1 MNHSF
6 RRYMLTMRRTGGSF
20 LLFGF
25 CLSLL
30 LSPARTFGRT
40 VVDQTGGKMEV
51 PDAPARVLALAPN
64 LTEMI
69 FSIGAGGKLV
79 GATKFSNYP
88 EAAKKLPRVGSYI
101 QLDLERI
108 AALAPDLCFAIKDGN
123 PKHSV
128 DAIKVLGIPV
138 FAVDPHRLKDILDT
152 LLVMGDL
159 LNEKDRAENLV
170 ADLRQRI
177 ERVRERVARETERPT
192 VFFQIAD
199 NPIVSAGRNSFID
212 RLISMAGGINL
223 AGDRDGY
230 PRYSWENIMVLQPQV
245 VLISSMDGGQ
255 SATELLAIWR
265 QWPEIPAVR
274 QHRLYVVNADLF
286 NRPTA
291 RLVDGLEMLAGLL
304 HPEGKGAE
312 DGR

>member
-1 MNHSF
+1 MKTFF
-6 RRYMLTMRRTGGSF
+6 RRDMLTLRRTTDFF
-20 LLFGF
+20 LLFCC
-25 CLSLL
+25 CLCLL
-30 LSPARTFGRT
+30 LPAPAFGRS
-40 VVDQTGGKMEV
+40 VIDQTGARMEV

-69 FSIGAGGKLV
+69 FSIGAGNKLV

-101 QLDLERI
+101 ELDLERI

-128 DAIKVLGIPV
+128 DAIKALGIQV
-138 FAVDPHRLKDILDT
+138 FAVDPHSLDEIMET

-159 LNEKDRAENLV
+159 LNEKDRAGNLV
-170 ADLRQRI
+170 AALRQRI
-177 ERVRERVARETERPT
+177 ERVRERVAKETERPT
-192 VFFQIAD
+192 VFFQIAS

-212 RLISMAGGINL
+212 RLISMAGGVNL

-245 VLISSMDGGQ
+245 VLISSMGGDEP
-255 SATELLAIWR
+255 APELLAAWQ

-291 RLVDGLEMLAGLL
+291 RLVDGLEKLAGLL
-304 HPEGKGAE
+304 HPESTGAE
-312 DGR
+312 DGQ